1 MPWDTFWNAAYKGR
15 TQTDHG
21 CVNGL
26 ERQTAKFWETKT
38 RIWRTDYLREKKK
51 KNAKE
56 NSKNLHRY
64 SWIFDCK
71 AAHKLGV
78 KYMSQSKE
86 WLLREKKKSLRAY
99 TRLKGIQI
107 LFSQREKPHW
117 TPEACKRASRNTI
130 PSE

>member
-38 RIWRTDYLREKKK
+38 RIWSTDYLREKKKK

-71 AAHKLGV
+71 AAHKWGV

-86 WLLREKKKSLRAY
+86 WLLRKKK
-99 TRLKGIQI
+99 K
-107 LFSQREKPHW
+107 KP
-117 TPEACKRASRNTI
+117 
-130 PSE
+130 